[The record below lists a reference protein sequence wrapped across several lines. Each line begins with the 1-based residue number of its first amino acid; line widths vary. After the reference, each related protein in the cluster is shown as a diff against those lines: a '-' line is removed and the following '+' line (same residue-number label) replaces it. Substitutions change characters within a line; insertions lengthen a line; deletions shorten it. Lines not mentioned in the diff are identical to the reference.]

1 LTSAGWALLLLVV
14 SGAALM
20 AGLWQLLAGSSR
32 RAQLAARGQV
42 TIGEAAGKGLMR
54 ALDVRLR
61 RTQSGRRLGAWLAGA
76 AVKLMPVEYVGL
88 VTLASVVGFLLLAK
102 LFAPWLAL
110 LASVAGSIGISR
122 AIIERRRGNRRDAF
136 VAQLA
141 EIARMLSNGTSAG
154 LSMAQAVRMASRELA
169 DPAGAELR
177 RVVEEMHVGRPIE
190 DALEAL
196 QERLPSREVAVLMT
210 TIVIQQRAGGD
221 TVKALGELA
230 GTLDAR
236 KDLRREIATL
246 LSGVVFTS
254 YIVAGIGGA
263 TILLVNGIAPGVTK
277 QLTSSLLGIAGLS
290 VTAILWTIAFVL
302 IRRTTR
308 IAI

>member
-1 LTSAGWALLLLVV
+1 MTSAGWALLLLAA
-14 SGAALM
+14 SGAV
-20 AGLWQLLAGSSR
+20 GLLGVWQLLAGTSR
-32 RAQLAARGQV
+32 RAELAARGQ
-42 TIGEAAGKGLMR
+42 AAGADGPGRSLVR

-61 RTQSGRRLGAWLAGA
+61 RTRQGQRLSAWLGGA
-76 AVKLMPVEYVGL
+76 AIRLLPIEYVGL
-88 VTLASVVGFLLLAK
+88 VVTASIAGFLLLAN

-110 LASVAGSIGISR
+110 VVAIGASVGISR
-122 AIIERRRGNRRDAF
+122 AYIERKRGSRRDAF

-154 LSMAQAVRMASRELA
+154 LSMAGAVRMASRELA

-177 RVVEEMHVGRPIE
+177 QVVEEMHVGRRIE

-210 TIVIQQRAGGD
+210 TIIIQQRAGGD
-221 TVKALGELA
+221 TVRALSELA
-230 GTLDAR
+230 ATLDAR
-236 KDLRREIATL
+236 KDLRREISTL

-263 TILLVNGIAPGVTK
+263 TILLVNGISPGVTK
-277 QLTSSLLGIAGLS
+277 QMTSSAIGLAGLF
-290 VTAILWTIAFVL
+290 VAAVLWSIAFVL
-302 IRRTTR
+302 IRRTTKVNV
-308 IAI
+308 

>member
-1 LTSAGWALLLLVV
+1 MTSAGWALLLLLA
-14 SGAALM
+14 SGLVGLL
-20 AGLWQLLAGSSR
+20 GLWQLLAGTSR
-32 RAQLAARGQV
+32 SAELAARGQITV
-42 TIGEAAGKGLMR
+42 GESSGKSLVR

-61 RTQSGRRLGAWLAGA
+61 RTRSGQRLSAWLAGA
-76 AVKLMPVEYVGL
+76 ALKLMPVEYIGL
-88 VTLASVVGFLLLAK
+88 IALASLVGFVLLAN

-110 LASVAGSIGISR
+110 VLSIGASIGISR
-122 AIIERRRGNRRDAF
+122 AYIEHKRGNRRDAF

-154 LSMAQAVRMASRELA
+154 LSMPQAVRMASRELA

-177 RVVEEMHVGRPIE
+177 RVVEETQVGRRIE
-190 DALEAL
+190 DSLEAL

-210 TIVIQQRAGGD
+210 TIIIQQRAGGD
-221 TVKALGELA
+221 TVRALGELA

-236 KDLRREIATL
+236 KDLRREINTL

-254 YIVAGIGGA
+254 YVVAGIGGA
-263 TILLVNGIAPGVTK
+263 TILLVNGISPGVTK
-277 QLTSSLLGIAGLS
+277 ELTSSVYGIAGLC
-290 VTAILWTIAFVL
+290 VTAVLWTIAFTL

-308 IAI
+308 INV

>member
-1 LTSAGWALLLLVV
+1 MSDAGWALLLLVV
-14 SGAALM
+14 TAAVLLT
-20 AGLWQLLAGSSR
+20 GLWQLLAGSSR
-32 RAQLAARGQV
+32 RAELAARGQITV
-42 TIGEAAGKGLMR
+42 GESSGKSLIR

-61 RTQSGRRLGAWLAGA
+61 RTRSGRRLGAWLAGA

-88 VTLASVVGFLLLAK
+88 VTMGAIVGFVLLAN

-110 LASVAGSIGISR
+110 LVAVGASIGISR
-122 AIIERRRGNRRDAF
+122 ALIERRRGSRRDAF

-141 EIARMLSNGTSAG
+141 EVARMLSNGTSAG

-221 TVKALGELA
+221 TVRALGELA
-230 GTLDAR
+230 AALDAR
-236 KDLRREIATL
+236 KDLRREISTL

-263 TILLVNGIAPGVTK
+263 TILLVNGISPGVTK
-277 QLTSSLLGIAGLS
+277 ELTSSLLGLAGLV
-290 VTAILWTIAFVL
+290 VTAVLWTIAFVL

-308 IAI
+308 INI